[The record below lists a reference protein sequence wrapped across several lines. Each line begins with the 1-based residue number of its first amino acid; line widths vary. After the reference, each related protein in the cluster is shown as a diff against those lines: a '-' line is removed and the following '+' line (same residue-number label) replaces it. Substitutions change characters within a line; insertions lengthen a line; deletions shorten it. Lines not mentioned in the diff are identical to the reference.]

1 MFFCSQFRIFN
12 TWLRDN
18 ESSPPSTSDMNNMT
32 VNFESERRNAIQ
44 ELKGVIGNECSEN
57 FSPTLRAKLV
67 DYDEWHD
74 VCTMEV
80 IKSPYTSMKTM
91 GSLNE
96 DRVGERYTAPAS
108 RIWNA
113 FFF

>member
-1 MFFCSQFRIFN
+1 MRTDSKMIE
-12 TWLRDN
+12 L
-18 ESSPPSTSDMNNMT
+18 MT
-32 VNFESERRNAIQ
+32 MLGEVT
-44 ELKGVIGNECSEN
+44 SEN

-67 DYDEWHD
+67 GINEYEG

-80 IKSPYTSMKTM
+80 VESPYE
-91 GSLNE
+91 GSWAWQQNHTA
-96 DRVGERYTAPAS
+96 GHRYEAPVY